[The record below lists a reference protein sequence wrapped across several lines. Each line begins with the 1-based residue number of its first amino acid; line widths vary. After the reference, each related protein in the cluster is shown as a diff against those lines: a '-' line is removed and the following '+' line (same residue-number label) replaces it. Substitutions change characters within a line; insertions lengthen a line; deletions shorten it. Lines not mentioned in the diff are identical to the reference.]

1 MEEILEENKN
11 AWKHWHYKNTTLLV
25 ISLIVFLLI
34 ADTPYVKSFI
44 EFIGG
49 FGYIGAFF
57 VGILFVSVFTIAP
70 ASVVL
75 FYLAET
81 LNPFGV
87 AIAAGAGGVV
97 GDYLIL
103 KYLKDRVFEELKPV
117 FLNHGGRPL
126 RKLFKTPYFIWAVPI
141 LGSILILSPIPD
153 EVGIGL
159 MGFSKIKTWQL
170 LALLFLLDVV
180 GIFFIVILAR
190 SF

>member
-1 MEEILEENKN
+1 MVDDINKE
-11 AWKHWHYKNTTLLV
+11 WRHWHYKNTALLIV
-25 ISLIVFLLI
+25 SLIVFFFL
-34 ADTPYVKSFI
+34 ADTPFMKNAISFI
-44 EFIGG
+44 GN

-126 RKLFKTPYFIWAVPI
+126 RKLFKTPYFVWAVPI
-141 LGSILILSPIPD
+141 LGSILIMSPIPD

-159 MGFSKIKTWQL
+159 MGLSKMKTWKL
-170 LALLFLLDVV
+170 LALLFLLDVA
-180 GIFFIVILAR
+180 GIFLIVILAR